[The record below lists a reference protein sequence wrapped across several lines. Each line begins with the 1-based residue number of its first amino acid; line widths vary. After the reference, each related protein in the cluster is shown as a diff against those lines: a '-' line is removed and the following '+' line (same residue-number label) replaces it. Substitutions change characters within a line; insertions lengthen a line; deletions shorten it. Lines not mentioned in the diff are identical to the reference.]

1 MVEYDEL
8 TELNKTAEK
17 SCELHEKTND
27 TTHVPTYD
35 DGCHTTHFA
44 HKFWNYR
51 TVNRRF

>member
-17 SCELHEKTND
+17 SCELRAKTND